1 MTHADTFRHYLQR
14 YAARDLDGVAALFA
28 DQIQLR
34 DWNLSVQGKA
44 AALAETRRNFDNVQS
59 LQIDILSLFETA
71 DGVAGELRILINGR
85 DELYVVDVLRFDADG
100 RIHQIHAY
108 VGRGD

>member
-1 MTHADTFRHYLQR
+1 MSHANTFRRYLHF
-14 YAARDLDGVAALFA
+14 YESRDLDAIAELFA
-28 DQIQLR
+28 EQIQLR
-34 DWNLSVQGKA
+34 DWTLSVVGKA
-44 AALAETRRNFDNVQS
+44 AALAETRHNFESVES
-59 LQIDILSLFETA
+59 LQIEILSLFESA

-100 RIHQIHAY
+100 RIDQIHAY